1 MNLQLAVLASFVMV
15 ASAAYYLGNA
25 LTRHRTLTADRLAV
39 YGRKTGVAEG
49 MRDKEL
55 KRPFGDRALAPVL
68 DGMGRMTAR
77 FTPIGWIT
85 RTNQRLEAAGN
96 PWKMDANGWAVVRV
110 LAVLVS
116 LGLFLLMRDRLPAN
130 RSLLVMLGL
139 LAAGWLGPDSVL
151 NRKRDE
157 RNSLMRRSLPDI
169 LDLLVISVEAGLGF
183 DSSLNRVVQ
192 TVPGPLS
199 EEFRRM
205 LMEIRV
211 GVSRREAMRKLR
223 DRTSLEELRQFLLA
237 MMQADTYGVPIA
249 RVLRVQA
256 DEMRIKR
263 RQHAQEK
270 AFAVPVKMTFPLVL
284 LVGSFLIILL
294 GPAAMKFRDTIF
306 AG

>member
-1 MNLQLAVLASFVMV
+1 MSLQLAVLASFVMV
-15 ASAAYYLGNA
+15 ACAAYYLGNA
-25 LTRHRTLTADRLAV
+25 LTRHRVLTAERLAV
-39 YGRKTGVAEG
+39 YGRKSVIAEG
-49 MRDKEL
+49 LRDKEL

-68 DGMGRMTAR
+68 DGLGRLTGR
-77 FTPIGWIT
+77 FTPVGWIA

-96 PWKMDANGWAVVRV
+96 PWNMDANGWAVVRV
-110 LAVLVS
+110 LAVLVL
-116 LGLFLLMRDRLPAN
+116 LGMWLLIRDKLGN
-130 RSLLVMLGL
+130 RALLALAGL
-139 LAAGWLGPDSVL
+139 LAMGVLGPDSVL

-157 RNSLMRRSLPDI
+157 RNSMMRRSLPDI

-192 TVPGPLS
+192 TIPGPLA

-205 LMEIRV
+205 VMETRV

-270 AFAVPVKMTFPLVL
+270 AFAVPVKMTFPLIL

-294 GPAAMKFRDTIF
+294 GPAVMKFRETLF